1 MEVEERKEELEKLER
16 FKDVK
21 VRISFVLSGK
31 EMPFGKVLKLKEGD
45 IIVFDK
51 KTEDYLDVYLNDQKF
66 GIGELVVVN
75 EKISLRLVDIV

>member
-45 IIVFDK
+45 IIEFDK